1 MWNTASVG
9 KLVNWLYTKPDR
21 LWIKWVANVYLK
33 GIDWRD
39 YIPGNDSPWTW
50 KSICKVKERIK
61 SGFTDNF
68 WIPSTKGYSIRSGY
82 EWLMGQHPKIGWS
95 NLVWNNWNI
104 PKHSFVAW
112 MIMQD
117 GLNIRSKL
125 YAIGICPDDACIL
138 CGDQPET
145 IAHLFSECKFTSK
158 VKESLAEW
166 IGKPLPNLNALL
178 SANKNS
184 LQWKASACVQTAFW
198 YTIWFQRNNAR
209 H

>member
-1 MWNTASVG
+1 
-9 KLVNWLYTKPDR
+9 
-21 LWIKWVANVYLK
+21 
-33 GIDWRD
+33 
-39 YIPGNDSPWTW
+39 
-50 KSICKVKERIK
+50 
-61 SGFTDNF
+61 
-68 WIPSTKGYSIRSGY
+68 
-82 EWLMGQHPKIGWS
+82 MGQHPKTGWS

-117 GLNIRSKL
+117 GLNIRTKL
-125 YAIGICPDDACIL
+125 YAIGLCPDDTCIL

-158 VKESLAEW
+158 VKESIAEW
-166 IGKPLPNLNALL
+166 IGKPLPDLNALL
-178 SANKNS
+178 SANKNR

-209 H
+209 HQLCVKRPDIIAHQLKQLIQGRIRSKMCNLDSNGANDWQATIGFMC